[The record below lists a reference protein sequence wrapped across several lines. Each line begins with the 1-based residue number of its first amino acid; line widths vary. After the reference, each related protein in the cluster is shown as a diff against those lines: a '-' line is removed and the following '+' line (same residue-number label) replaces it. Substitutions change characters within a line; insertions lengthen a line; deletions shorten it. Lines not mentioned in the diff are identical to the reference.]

1 MEPAPAQARFS
12 DLTSAPRLETERLI
26 LRAFEARDLDAHAAT
41 VGDPEVMHFIGGAGL
56 EREDAWRRL
65 LTGVGMWQLIG
76 IGTWAVERKADGRMV
91 GHVGFFDFNRAM
103 EPSIAGEPEM
113 GWIFDRSVHGQG
125 IAREACEA
133 ALEWAQATLNVDS
146 YPAII
151 TPGNEASIQLA
162 ARLGFER
169 LPDATYKGEP
179 MALFRRPRR
188 G

>member
-1 MEPAPAQARFS
+1 MPALAQARFS
-12 DLTSAPRLETERLI
+12 DHTSAPRLETERLV

-56 EREDAWRRL
+56 EREGAWRRL

-188 G
+188 V